1 MAGLKSGLADVQKEI
16 DFLRG
21 QAEQIPD
28 DKFVPVMKNFVAS
41 ATYKYQEL
49 EELFIEMKA
58 KYEEVVRLFGEDPSS
73 VQPDEFFSIFDA
85 FLTSFNDAKNEI
97 DSIQKRR
104 KEEMERQ
111 KELEVRIDLEVLS
124 TVVIIAK
131 HCFYDNI
138 SFFNCEQTKRRE
150 KASKEKE
157 RQSPDGSGFAGL
169 RKDSKGGNATNGN
182 SQQHGEFDDLISALR
197 TGMHLRVVLFYY
209 IHQSE

>member
-1 MAGLKSGLADVQKEI
+1 MCLHNSLSELTKDMAGLKSGLADVQKEI

-28 DKFVPVMKNFVAS
+28 DKFVPVMRNFVAS

-111 KELEVRIDLEVLS
+111 KELEV
-124 TVVIIAK
+124 
-131 HCFYDNI
+131 CN
-138 SFFNCEQTKRRE
+138 N
-150 KASKEKE
+150 
-157 RQSPDGSGFAGL
+157 
-169 RKDSKGGNATNGN
+169 
-182 SQQHGEFDDLISALR
+182 
-197 TGMHLRVVLFYY
+197 
-209 IHQSE
+209 